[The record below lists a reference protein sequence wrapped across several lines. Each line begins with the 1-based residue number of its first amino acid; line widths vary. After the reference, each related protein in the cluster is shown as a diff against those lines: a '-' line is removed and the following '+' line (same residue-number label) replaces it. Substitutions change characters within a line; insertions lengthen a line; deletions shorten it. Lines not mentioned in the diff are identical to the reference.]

1 MLHMA
6 LIVAILMSF
15 AYYECCRID
24 RLSYSDNLQAE
35 PLQTSDTMTISYNEE
50 TIIELPE

>member
-1 MLHMA
+1 MA
-6 LIVAILMSF
+6 FIVAILMSF
-15 AYYECCRID
+15 AYYECCRMD

-50 TIIELPE
+50 TTIEFPE